1 MRSLT
6 NYAFHSCCDERLN
19 EIKSQRSS
27 DGFIGGIS
35 QDLI

>member
-6 NYAFHSCCDERLN
+6 MLFHSRCDGRLN